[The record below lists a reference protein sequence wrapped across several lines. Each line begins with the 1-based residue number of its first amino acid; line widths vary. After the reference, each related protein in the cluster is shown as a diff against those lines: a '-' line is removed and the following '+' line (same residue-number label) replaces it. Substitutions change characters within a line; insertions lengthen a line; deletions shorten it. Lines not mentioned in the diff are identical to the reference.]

1 MTTKITKEEVRQMV
15 RESVQRKLKEKLLGE
30 AVNVRAGT
38 DIILAAEKEWH
49 DFVYNVI
56 CKQLGLAGVETMP
69 DDMGNK
75 ILAVIKSE
83 WPSIRSAVSSAA
95 EKLSGF
101 PKDGE
106 SNSVTNI
113 QNPGM
118 VAEQSR
124 MATGKVT
131 FPKEFPTA
139 EWTSDR
145 IDAWAAEHQAE
156 KKKKADQERFNPP
169 EPRLPQ
175 TVKDWQLFTNPG
187 SEQAAIALT
196 KALEGAG
203 KKLENEVRSFKGL
216 DPYNPPK
223 EIGIVVAH
231 VFNKF
236 VNPVMERYG
245 KLGATDSEPR
255 QVAAQYLVN
264 VVKKALGISKGT
276 YTSFGD
282 HLEESNG
289 KFKVS
294 KSQLEEMI
302 KVALKEKKAK

>member
-1 MTTKITKEEVRQMV
+1 MTIKITKEEVGQMV
-15 RESVQRKLKEKLLGE
+15 RESVRRKLKEKLLGE

-169 EPRLPQ
+169 YYY
-175 TVKDWQLFTNPG
+175 PG
-187 SEQAAIALT
+187 LTITPTPLTPTDEAA
-196 KALEGAG
+196 KALQKAFDESAEEESKEDELSVLKLKIEDLEMRLSEIETRRFKKKAKKRLQKHAAKAG
-203 KKLENEVRSFKGL
+203 KKRSVLLKG
-216 DPYNPPK
+216 
-223 EIGIVVAH
+223 
-231 VFNKF
+231 
-236 VNPVMERYG
+236 
-245 KLGATDSEPR
+245 
-255 QVAAQYLVN
+255 
-264 VVKKALGISKGT
+264 
-276 YTSFGD
+276 
-282 HLEESNG
+282 
-289 KFKVS
+289 
-294 KSQLEEMI
+294 
-302 KVALKEKKAK
+302 